1 MPIYK
6 YFPTTSFSDKL
17 SKIKKKDPSGYKRIR
32 KVIARL
38 LNSPSDADGVMHG
51 KHHGRLKKYVGR
63 RDYRIIYHWCE
74 NCRKKREKLTSQCIN
89 CNKMDDMSV
98 VFFDLYHK
106 NEITILKHQTS
117 RLS

>member
-1 MPIYK
+1 MSTYQ
-6 YFPTTSFSDKL
+6 YYPTSSFSVKL
-17 SKIKKKDPSGYKRIR
+17 SKIRKKDPSGYKRIS

-38 LNSPSDADGVMHG
+38 LENPSDADGVMHG

-74 NCRKKREKLTSQCIN
+74 ICRKEREKLVRQCHL
-89 CNKMDDMSV
+89 CGHLSDKSV

-106 NEITILKHQTS
+106 NEMTLLKHQTS
-117 RLS
+117 DFC